1 MSTTQRPIWAQARPS
16 SVKVG
21 PLAAKVCLYST
32 SIGQFAPIS
41 GPMTA
46 RPTLCRQR
54 RRSGRRSD
62 SFCGSPRGNRA
73 PCTCRACVACEAVR
87 VIQGLRRMRV
97 LLLLRPLVRPRR
109 RQMSQPDHL
118 GCPGRGLAGVRADV
132 STVPRPVSRPWPRWC
147 LGLWPGSVPAVSR
160 TWPRCPGRGPARVP
174 DCALGPKPRWR
185 PCTRVCASRRGALLC
200 KDQPGISC
208 HHHFMSLG
216 ISCHHHFAP
225 PPPPHPSAPKASART
240 SEGASSPQATTTRTS
255 SRAYWVA
262 ECSPRPSPTHPRR
275 MPCNGV
281 GGWDGL
287 ASVGK
292 VVLRNAA
299 AVACNQEAAIFG
311 GGACRNLIG
320 SFEVHIDKAHMSQ
333 RCSLAIFLVEDPQGP
348 PRS

>member
-1 MSTTQRPIWAQARPS
+1 M
-16 SVKVG
+16 
-21 PLAAKVCLYST
+21 YST

-225 PPPPHPSAPKASART
+225 PPPHTQAHPRQVPGLRREPLHHRLRLRELPRGRTGSQSALQGHHRRIRGGCLVTVLGGGMVWPVSARWCSGT
-240 SEGASSPQATTTRTS
+240 QPQ
-255 SRAYWVA
+255 
-262 ECSPRPSPTHPRR
+262 
-275 MPCNGV
+275 
-281 GGWDGL
+281 
-287 ASVGK
+287 
-292 VVLRNAA
+292 
-299 AVACNQEAAIFG
+299 
-311 GGACRNLIG
+311 
-320 SFEVHIDKAHMSQ
+320 
-333 RCSLAIFLVEDPQGP
+333 
-348 PRS
+348 